1 MGSPCELA
9 LYIDPSTSGNILSDI
24 REMIN
29 QYEKKYSRYLPDS
42 IISLINQ
49 SAGSNAITVD
59 QETAALLNYADVL
72 FHQSKGLFDVT
83 SGVLRKIWDFK
94 KNKIP
99 SKEEQQSILKFIG
112 WKKVSWKPPYLEL
125 PENMQLDFG
134 GIVKEY
140 VADTIAN
147 HCRQQGISH
156 GLINLGGDIHVIGPH
171 PNGAPWRVG
180 IQHPRKPGEAIS
192 YVELYQG
199 ALATSGDYERC
210 MVTDNK
216 RYSHLLNPLTAEP
229 VTSHWASVSVIA
241 SQCVIAGSYTTIAL
255 LTGEQ
260 KNLSL
265 LEESS
270 LPYLCIT
277 QDMELIGSML
287 HEKQANKACTPG

>member
-9 LYIDPSTSGNILSDI
+9 LYIDPSKSANILSDI
-24 REMIN
+24 RETIN

-42 IISLINQ
+42 VISFINQ
-49 SAGSNAITVD
+49 SAGSDAIAVD
-59 QETAALLNYADVL
+59 EETAALLNYADVL
-72 FHQSKGLFDVT
+72 FHQSQGLFDIT

-94 KNKIP
+94 QKKIP
-99 SKEEQQSILKFIG
+99 GKEEQQSILNCIG
-112 WKKVSWKPPYLEL
+112 WKKVSWNPPYIQL

-147 HCRQQGISH
+147 RCRQQEINH

-180 IQHPRKPGEAIS
+180 IQHPRKQGEAIT

-199 ALATSGDYERC
+199 ALATSGDYERY
-210 MVTDNK
+210 MIIDNK

-229 VTSHWASVSVIA
+229 IASHWASVSVIA

-255 LTGEQ
+255 LSSEQ
-260 KNLSL
+260 KELSL
-265 LEESS
+265 LEESN

-287 HEKQANKACTPG
+287 HEKHKSNSFNPS